1 MKDAVYNVTG
11 RLRDNLFSGT
21 LNTAG
26 TRSSS
31 SVLTE
36 TSPYGR
42 LKDHA
47 PFEVHSSV
55 AVSHN
60 FSQPT
65 LTQGMDHLGLSHS
78 LDCPPSPK
86 LWTAQVGSRSS
97 VSLSHIMGFPNIFI
111 YGWVCLQTVTGVHS
125 RGSSDVGRGWSQGL
139 SHHKGGLELGR
150 SVTSNMVHENKSA
163 GL

>member
-11 RLRDNLFSGT
+11 RLRDNHFSGT
-21 LNTAG
+21 LNTAR
-26 TRSSS
+26 TRSTS

-36 TSPYGR
+36 TSPYSR
-42 LKDHA
+42 LMDPA
-47 PFEVHSSV
+47 SYGVHSSV
-55 AVSHN
+55 AVSHD
-60 FSQPT
+60 FSQPP

-78 LDCPPSPK
+78 LDCPSSPK
-86 LWTAQVGSRSS
+86 LWTAQVVSLSS
-97 VSLSHIMGFPNIFI
+97 VSLSHIIGFPNIFI
-111 YGWVCLQTVTGVHS
+111 YGTVCLQTVTGVHL

-150 SVTSNMVHENKSA
+150 SVTSNTVHENKSV